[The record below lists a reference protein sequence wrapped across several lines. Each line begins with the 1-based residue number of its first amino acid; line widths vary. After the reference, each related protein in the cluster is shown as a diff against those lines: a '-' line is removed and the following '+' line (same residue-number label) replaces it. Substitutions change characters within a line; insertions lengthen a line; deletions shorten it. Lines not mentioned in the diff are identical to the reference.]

1 MARKITYGAK
11 GNVSKVKAKKDIPKK
26 VDSEPEKPK
35 RVVKKKPTT
44 KELLNSLDTET
55 IVKDLNIYDTPEK
68 IKEESEEQKLYDNSY
83 ISKDLSNY
91 EAARDEVE
99 IDDYL
104 YNKLKTKALEQL

>member
-55 IVKDLNIYDTPEK
+55 IVKDLSTYDTPEK
-68 IKEESEEQKLYDNSY
+68 LKEEESEEQKYMIIL
-83 ISKDLSNY
+83 I
-91 EAARDEVE
+91 
-99 IDDYL
+99 YL
-104 YNKLKTKALEQL
+104 KIYLTIKLLEMKLK